1 MFHSSHTDHSNA
13 FKPQQPNNP
22 SQHCFFLFLRVLQK
36 KPPIKYL
43 KKRAKEMNEKRGDLG
58 EGEEDKQ
65 AMKAI

>member
-1 MFHSSHTDHSNA
+1 MHLNLSNQIIPANTVFFFYFCVYFRKKKQSS
-13 FKPQQPNNP
+13 
-22 SQHCFFLFLRVLQK
+22 
-36 KPPIKYL
+36 I

>member
-1 MFHSSHTDHSNA
+1 MHLNLSNQIIPANTVFFFISACTLEKKKQSS
-13 FKPQQPNNP
+13 
-22 SQHCFFLFLRVLQK
+22 
-36 KPPIKYL
+36 I

>member
-1 MFHSSHTDHSNA
+1 MLHSSHTDHSNA

-22 SQHCFFLFLRVLQK
+22 SQHCFFFYFCVYFRK
-36 KPPIKYL
+36 KKQSSIK
-43 KKRAKEMNEKRGDLG
+43 KGAKEMNEKRGDLG

>member
-1 MFHSSHTDHSNA
+1 MLHSSHTDHSNA

-22 SQHCFFLFLRVLQK
+22 SQHCFFYLFLRVLQK
-36 KPPIKYL
+36 KNQSNIK
-43 KKRAKEMNEKRGDLG
+43 KGAKEMNEKRGDLG

>member
-1 MFHSSHTDHSNA
+1 MLHSSHTDHSNA

-22 SQHCFFLFLRVLQK
+22 SQHCFFFISACTLEK
-36 KPPIKYL
+36 KNNQIL
-43 KKRAKEMNEKRGDLG
+43 KKGAKEMNEKRGDLG